1 MKKLVLL
8 GIVWVALVTVGRA
21 AEEVFTKAVAKGDFS
36 AAGLGKLSP
45 EELAR
50 LDGLVR
56 DYQSGALAA
65 ARRDA
70 AAAAEARVF
79 AEARRAEGAKV
90 VRAQSEAGGEKKRK
104 GGCWRGPRCCWRRVR
119 RSHTRRSRAGSREI
133 LPVGTDARC
142 SRSKTASGGK

>member
-1 MKKLVLL
+1 MKKRVAL
-8 GIVWVALVTVGRA
+8 GIVGVALVVVGSA
-21 AEEVFTKAVAKGDFS
+21 AGEVFTKAVAKADFS

-56 DYQSGALAA
+56 DHQSGALAA

-70 AAAAEARVF
+70 AAAEARGF
-79 AEARRAEGAKV
+79 AEARRAEGANV
-90 VRAQSEAGGEKKRK
+90 ARAQGEAGGEKKRK

-119 RSHTRRSRAGSREI
+119 RSNTRRSRAGSREI

-142 SRSKTASGGK
+142 SRSKTGSGGK